1 MSLTMKE
8 KWERRIIPFLMETLG
23 GILVAVALD
32 SFAVNAEFP
41 LTGFSG
47 IALIFNRLFGLP
59 LGATI
64 VVLNIPLALLCY
76 KLLGKGFFFRSIRC
90 MIISSFFIDYIGPMF
105 PAYDGDRLLAALCT
119 GVIMGIGYALI
130 YMQNSSTGG
139 ADFMVMALKSLHPH
153 LSLGKLVFLT
163 DFVIVMAGGILFKD
177 VDGVIYGMI
186 VNFIFSAVIDKVMY
200 GANAGKLT
208 LIVTDHGDK
217 ISQTI
222 EDTCHRGSTLIKAAG
237 GYSKDD
243 KQVVMCACS
252 DKQMYQVQQA
262 VKAADP
268 ASFMVVRESNEVHG
282 EGFKYIQMGD

>member
-1 MSLTMKE
+1 
-8 KWERRIIPFLMETLG
+8 
-23 GILVAVALD
+23 
-32 SFAVNAEFP
+32 
-41 LTGFSG
+41 
-47 IALIFNRLFGLP
+47 
-59 LGATI
+59 
-64 VVLNIPLALLCY
+64 
-76 KLLGKGFFFRSIRC
+76 
-90 MIISSFFIDYIGPMF
+90 MIISSLMMDYLCPLL
-105 PAYDGDRLLAALCT
+105 PVYTGDRLLAALCT
-119 GVIMGIGYALI
+119 GILSGLGYALI

-262 VKAADP
+262 VKAC
-268 ASFMVVRESNEVHG
+268 FMVVMESNEVHG

>member
-1 MSLTMKE
+1 
-8 KWERRIIPFLMETLG
+8 
-23 GILVAVALD
+23 
-32 SFAVNAEFP
+32 
-41 LTGFSG
+41 
-47 IALIFNRLFGLP
+47 
-59 LGATI
+59 
-64 VVLNIPLALLCY
+64 
-76 KLLGKGFFFRSIRC
+76 

-268 ASFMVVRESNEVHG
+268 ASFMVVLESNEVHG

>member
-1 MSLTMKE
+1 MEKRQKE
-8 KWERRIIPFLMETLG
+8 KRKRHEFNNEGEMGTEDYP
-23 GILVAVALD
+23 
-32 SFAVNAEFP
+32 NAEFP

-268 ASFMVVRESNEVHG
+268 ASFMVVLESNEVHG

>member
-1 MSLTMKE
+1 M
-8 KWERRIIPFLMETLG
+8 
-23 GILVAVALD
+23 
-32 SFAVNAEFP
+32 
-41 LTGFSG
+41 
-47 IALIFNRLFGLP
+47 
-59 LGATI
+59 
-64 VVLNIPLALLCY
+64 VLNIPLALLCY

-90 MIISSFFIDYIGPMF
+90 MIISSFFIVYIGPMF

-262 VKAADP
+262 VKAADL
-268 ASFMVVRESNEVHG
+268 ASFMVVLESNEVHG

>member
-163 DFVIVMAGGILFKD
+163 DFVIV
-177 VDGVIYGMI
+177 
-186 VNFIFSAVIDKVMY
+186 
-200 GANAGKLT
+200 
-208 LIVTDHGDK
+208 
-217 ISQTI
+217 TI
-222 EDTCHRGSTLIKAAG
+222 PGLPVGLK
-237 GYSKDD
+237 
-243 KQVVMCACS
+243 
-252 DKQMYQVQQA
+252 
-262 VKAADP
+262 
-268 ASFMVVRESNEVHG
+268 
-282 EGFKYIQMGD
+282 

>member
-32 SFAVNAEFP
+32 SFFVNAEFP

-163 DFVIVMAGGILFKD
+163 DFVIVMAGGILFGWCYLRYDRELYLLRGDRQGD
-177 VDGVIYGMI
+177 VRCKCRKAHPDRYRPWGQD
-186 VNFIFSAVIDKVMY
+186 FPD
-200 GANAGKLT
+200 
-208 LIVTDHGDK
+208 
-217 ISQTI
+217 
-222 EDTCHRGSTLIKAAG
+222 HRGYLSSRFHPHQG
-237 GYSKDD
+237 GRRL
-243 KQVVMCACS
+243 
-252 DKQMYQVQQA
+252 QQ
-262 VKAADP
+262 
-268 ASFMVVRESNEVHG
+268 G
-282 EGFKYIQMGD
+282 